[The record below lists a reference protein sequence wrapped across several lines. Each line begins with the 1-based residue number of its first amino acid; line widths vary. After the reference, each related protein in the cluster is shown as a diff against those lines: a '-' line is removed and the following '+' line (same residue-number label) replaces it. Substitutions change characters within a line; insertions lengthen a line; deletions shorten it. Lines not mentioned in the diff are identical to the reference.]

1 MTDSR
6 PRKTSGS
13 PQDCG
18 ISNESIGIGVISR
31 TVCVHTVCI
40 IFPHNILHCLGSC
53 VAASIS
59 PLSKITGYSI
69 LLMGKIT
76 KNNNVCSTDAV
87 AGSNLDERCDK
98 MTNKIS
104 PV

>member
-1 MTDSR
+1 MHHFFLITYCTALLAR
-6 PRKTSGS
+6 
-13 PQDCG
+13 
-18 ISNESIGIGVISR
+18 
-31 TVCVHTVCI
+31 
-40 IFPHNILHCLGSC
+40 

-87 AGSNLDERCDK
+87 ARSNLDERCDK